1 MLLKLPATMH
11 GKLRRFLSAT
21 WWLAVAACA
30 APKLGPLDIPPLAAH
45 VPRVAPVDFEHYA
58 LDLVLEPQARLVS
71 GSCRIRFHP
80 QDKALHELVL
90 DAHEL
95 VVSGVTDGEGR
106 ALGFE
111 SSQNELRIEFTPAL
125 PPGTSHEV
133 VVRYSTCP
141 RRGMYFVGERGQRPT
156 HVYTQGQC
164 EDSAGWFPCWDE
176 PAERATSELRVEVP
190 RGWISVAAGE
200 RIESRPSKSGGTIDL
215 WRMSTP
221 HPAYLTTLV
230 AGELAEVREQ
240 WNGVPLSYVA
250 QARLEPYLK
259 STFSDTPQILDF
271 FSGLAGTRYPYEKYS
286 QACVGNYPHGG
297 MENVSATT
305 LTDACVGDPRG
316 QLDYDATGLIAHE
329 AAHQWFGNLLTCAD
343 WSHVWLNEGF
353 ATYGELLYRE
363 SARGLDDFRVAMRDV
378 QDFYVASDVGALR
391 RPHVWS
397 TYREPFD
404 LFTRGGQAYQGAASR
419 LHLLRFQL
427 GDELFFRGLRRYVA
441 EHRGRAV
448 VTDDFRRALERESG
462 LDLQSFFEQWFFRPG
477 FPEFEVSWQ
486 WSEARGV
493 VRVDVKQ
500 AQLTADG
507 TPAVFTVPV
516 DIEVRDQLGA
526 RSTRVTV
533 DQRSKSFELPAP
545 SRPLWVVFDKHGWI
559 PKRLVSQRSTPEWL
573 ALASMSDD
581 VNERREALR
590 ELGLLLA
597 RETDADLRWRIAET
611 ILGELQDRNPAVRVA
626 AARAFGQ
633 VSARPENPI
642 ALELASVAG
651 RDEVAMVRV
660 AALETL
666 AVFEDV
672 DGALAK
678 LGRQQYD
685 ARFSWATMGAAAR
698 LVARHKGRDAFEWI
712 AKCLDEATLHD
723 ALRCAVVPALAL
735 IPGEESVERLRKA
748 VLDESW
754 AVDARAVAARQLAPL
769 VRGRSDVSRELC
781 ELLATTDLVRLQSA
795 LVEVLVAIDD
805 AQARLALREFHGR
818 AIDARQ
824 RRAIETHFSLI
835 PR

>member
-1 MLLKLPATMH
+1 MH
-11 GKLRRFLSAT
+11 GQLRHLLSVV
-21 WWLAVAACA
+21 LGLGVAACA
-30 APKLGPLDIPPLAAH
+30 APRLAPLDIPPIAAH
-45 VPRVAPVDFEHYA
+45 VPRVAPVDFEHYT
-58 LDLVLEPQARLVS
+58 LDLRLDPQARSIS

-80 QDKALHELVL
+80 LETSLRELVL
-90 DAHEL
+90 DAHDL
-95 VVSGVTDGEGR
+95 AISGVTDGDGR

-111 SSQNELRIEFTPAL
+111 SSARELRVEFERAL
-125 PPGTSHEV
+125 APGTSHEL
-133 VVRYSTCP
+133 VVRYSAQP
-141 RRGMYFVGERGQRPT
+141 RRGMHFVGARGELPT

-164 EDSAGWFPCWDE
+164 EDSAAWFPCWDE
-176 PAERATSELRVEVP
+176 PAERATSELRVELP

-200 RIESRPSKSGGTIDL
+200 RIESRATETGGTVDL
-215 WRMSTP
+215 WRMATP

-230 AGELAEVREQ
+230 AGELVELRDQ
-240 WNGVPLSYVA
+240 WNDVPLSFLA
-250 QARLEPYLK
+250 PEKLEPWLE
-259 STFSDTPQILDF
+259 STFADTPQILDF
-271 FSGLAGTRYPYEKYS
+271 FSELAGTRYPYEKYS

-297 MENVSATT
+297 MENISATT

-329 AAHQWFGNLLTCAD
+329 AAHQWFGNLITCAD

-353 ATYGELLYRE
+353 ATYAELLYRE
-363 SARGLDDFRVAMRDV
+363 SSRGVDDFRAAVRDV
-378 QDFYVASDVGALR
+378 QDFYTASDVGALR

-427 GDELFFRGLRRYVA
+427 GDDVFFRGLRRYVA
-441 EHRGRAV
+441 EHRGRPV
-448 VTDDFRRALERESG
+448 VTDDFRRTMERASG
-462 LDLQSFFEQWFFRPG
+462 LDLQLFFEQWFFKPG
-477 FPEFEVSWQ
+477 YPEFEVSWQ
-486 WSEARGV
+486 WNEARGV

-500 AQLTADG
+500 AQLSADG

-516 DIEVRDQLGA
+516 DLEVRDQLGA
-526 RSTRVTV
+526 RTTRVTV
-533 DQRSKSFELPAP
+533 DQRNKSFELPAP

-559 PKRLVSQRSTPEWL
+559 PKRLVTQRSTAEWL

-590 ELGLLLA
+590 ELGLTLA
-597 RETDADLRWRIAET
+597 RDTDADLRWRIAET
-611 ILGELQDRNPAVRVA
+611 ILGGLQDRSPAVRVA
-626 AARAFGQ
+626 AARAFGA
-633 VSARPENPI
+633 VSARPGNPI
-642 ALELASVAG
+642 ALELASSAS
-651 RDEVAMVRV
+651 RDEVAAVRV

-672 DGALAK
+672 DGAFAK
-678 LGRQQYD
+678 LGREQYD

-698 LVARHKGRDAFEWI
+698 LVARHKGKDSLDWLVR
-712 AKCLDEATLHD
+712 CLDEATLHD
-723 ALRCAVVPALAL
+723 ALRCAVLPALAQV
-735 IPGEESVERLRKA
+735 PGDESVERLRRA

-781 ELLATTDLVRLQSA
+781 ELLRTTELVRLQSA
-795 LVEVLVAIDD
+795 LIDVLVALDD
-805 AQARLALREFHGR
+805 GQARLALREFHGR
-818 AIDARQ
+818 SIDARQ
-824 RRAIETHFSLI
+824 RRAIETHFSLL